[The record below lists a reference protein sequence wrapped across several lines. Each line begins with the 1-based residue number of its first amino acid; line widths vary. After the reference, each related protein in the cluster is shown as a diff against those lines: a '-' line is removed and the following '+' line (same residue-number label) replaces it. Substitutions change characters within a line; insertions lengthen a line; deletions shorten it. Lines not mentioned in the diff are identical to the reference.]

1 MILTVTITRLK
12 PGVNESPRR
21 LFEQAAINCVSALR
35 FLPRK
40 FVSIILQP
48 RMQPRFIQIAGVI
61 WTLVYASVIVWI
73 YATEPRSFKEV
84 ATNSQVAAGVYEINQ
99 EKFNNGLAL
108 FRRDQFRAAR
118 DEWSGADPA
127 QKDPRTQFYIG
138 YAFYREGWGRVY
150 YDTALFKQGLDAVN
164 RAISQAPNGTLVVD
178 DPNLQ
183 MHSAAELKAE
193 LEQGTETGW
202 KDLNPVKLFRQR
214 K

>member
-1 MILTVTITRLK
+1 MHT
-12 PGVNESPRR
+12 
-21 LFEQAAINCVSALR
+21 
-35 FLPRK
+35 
-40 FVSIILQP
+40 
-48 RMQPRFIQIAGVI
+48 RFIQIGGII
-61 WTLVYASVIVWI
+61 WTLLYAGIIVWI

-99 EKFNNGLAL
+99 EKFNNALAL
-108 FRRDQFRAAR
+108 FRREQFHAAR

-138 YAFYREGWGRVY
+138 YACYREGWGRVY
-150 YDTALFKQGLDAVN
+150 YDDALFKQGLEAVN
-164 RAISQAPNGTLVVD
+164 RAIALAPNGTLLVD

-202 KDLNPVKLFRQR
+202 KDVNPLKLFRQR